1 MTDKRRTSR
10 QLPAAPPTWDAS
22 SRETWNRLL
31 TVLESSDLF
40 DTGRRTRPYFY
51 IPNVIVTVSTT
62 LDPDKITHKELAHV
76 VAYLIQ
82 SLARGPYVDT
92 N

>member
-10 QLPAAPPTWDAS
+10 QLPAAPSTWDAS
-22 SRETWNRLL
+22 SREAWNRLIS
-31 TVLESSDLF
+31 VLESSDLF
-40 DTGRRTRPYFY
+40 DTGRRTRPYYY
-51 IPNVIVTVSTT
+51 IPNVIISVSTT
-62 LDPDKITHKELAHV
+62 LDPDHISTRDLAHV
-76 VAYLIQ
+76 VAQLIQ